1 MRLILILEFKKILN
15 FIIRRNNNQMKN
27 LLFLSLF
34 VLIISCTST
43 AQNIEIKSISVSTYG
58 GDMGYVDS
66 IKVTKDSIFSATNVA
81 TDSLRNTSSKII
93 NSKIKISDLMN
104 DYDFQKVIS
113 LKNGKSNL
121 PVDGT
126 DTALKIETAD
136 KVYKIVNADNLI
148 WKSIVNRMY
157 SIQE

>member
-1 MRLILILEFKKILN
+1 
-15 FIIRRNNNQMKN
+15 MKS

-34 VLIISCTST
+34 ILIMSCTST
-43 AQNIEIKSISVSTYG
+43 AQNMEIKSISVSTYG

-66 IKVTKDSIFSATNVA
+66 IKVTKDSIFTATNVA
-81 TDSLRNTSSKII
+81 TDSLRNRSSKIL

-104 DYDFQKVIS
+104 DSDFQKVIS
-113 LKNGKSNL
+113 LKDGKSNM

-136 KVYKIVNADNLI
+136 KVYTIINADNSI
-148 WKSIVNRMY
+148 WKRIVKNMY
-157 SIQE
+157 SIQR

>member
-1 MRLILILEFKKILN
+1 
-15 FIIRRNNNQMKN
+15 MKN

-34 VLIISCTST
+34 ILIMSCTLT
-43 AQNIEIKSISVSTYG
+43 AQNMEIKSISVSTYG

-66 IKVTKDSIFSATNVA
+66 IKVTKDSIFTATNVG
-81 TDSLRNTSSKII
+81 TDSLRNRSSKIL

-104 DYDFQKVIS
+104 YSDFQKVIS
-113 LKNGKSNL
+113 LKDGKSNM

-136 KVYKIVNADNLI
+136 KVYTIVNADNLI
-148 WKSIVNRMY
+148 WKSIVNKMY

>member
-1 MRLILILEFKKILN
+1 
-15 FIIRRNNNQMKN
+15 MKS

-34 VLIISCTST
+34 ILIMSCSST
-43 AQNIEIKSISVSTYG
+43 AQNMEIKSISVSTYG

-66 IKVTKDSIFSATNVA
+66 IKVTKDSIFTATNVA
-81 TDSLRNTSSKII
+81 TDSLRNRSSKIL

-104 DYDFQKVIS
+104 DSDFQKVIS
-113 LKNGKSNL
+113 LKDGKSNM

-136 KVYKIVNADNLI
+136 KVYTIINADNSI
-148 WKSIVNRMY
+148 WKRIVKNMY
-157 SIQE
+157 SIQR